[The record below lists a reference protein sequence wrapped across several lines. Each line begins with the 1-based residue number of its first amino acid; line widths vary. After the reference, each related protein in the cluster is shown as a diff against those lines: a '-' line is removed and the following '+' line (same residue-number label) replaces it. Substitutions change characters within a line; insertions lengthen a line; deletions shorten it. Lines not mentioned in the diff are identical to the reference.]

1 MKGVKEMR
9 NRKLLGIL
17 PVFILVLAACVPAP
31 LDTTGTVAPT
41 EPVATEPLTTETQM
55 AETPTTGATTVAETP
70 TTGIPVTGSATV
82 NVSETA
88 DFGPVLVNDED
99 YSLYVF
105 LNDTQNSGT
114 STCTGAC
121 AGAWPPLITDGP
133 PVAGEGVDEFLLS
146 TLPRDDGSTQVT
158 YNGWPLYLFADDTAP
173 GDTLG
178 QGLDDSGGLWFL
190 ISPDGEPIQQ

>member
-1 MKGVKEMR
+1 MR

-17 PVFILVLAACVPAP
+17 PVFILVLAACAPAP
-31 LDTTGTVAPT
+31 LETTATIEPT
-41 EPVATEPLTTETQM
+41 EPLATEPLATEPLETETPLAESPTTEATTA
-55 AETPTTGATTVAETP
+55 AETPTGAV
-70 TTGIPVTGSATV
+70 PVTGSATV

-88 DFGPVLVNDED
+88 DFGPILVDGEG

-105 LNDTQNSGT
+105 MNDTQNSGA
-114 STCTGAC
+114 STCTDAC
-121 AGAWPPLITDGP
+121 ATEWPPLVTDGP
-133 PVAGEGVDEFLLS
+133 PAAGEGVDEFLLS